1 MSETVDEET
10 KPQEVVRTIEDFFD
24 NE

>member
-24 NE
+24 SE